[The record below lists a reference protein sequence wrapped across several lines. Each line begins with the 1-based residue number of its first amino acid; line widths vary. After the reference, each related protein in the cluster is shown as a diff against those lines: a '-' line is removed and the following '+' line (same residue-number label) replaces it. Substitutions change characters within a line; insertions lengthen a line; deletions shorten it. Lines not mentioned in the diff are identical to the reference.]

1 MSQRASEAGSKFG
14 EQPRIDHVSSKYRFS
29 VRSSVKSTCFAVS
42 CFCLVLTFHNL
53 CGATTIPIVTVLSP
67 ESEASSNA
75 NSSSFEGDSPVHYV
89 AYATS
94 ADCVSGIATMKIYTG
109 NGIVGYE
116 THSSYLDVQLP
127 LAAGV
132 YHTGVK
138 AWDNCGGISL

>member
-1 MSQRASEAGSKFG
+1 
-14 EQPRIDHVSSKYRFS
+14 
-29 VRSSVKSTCFAVS
+29 
-42 CFCLVLTFHNL
+42 
-53 CGATTIPIVTVLSP
+53 
-67 ESEASSNA
+67 
-75 NSSSFEGDSPVHYV
+75 
-89 AYATS
+89 
-94 ADCVSGIATMKIYTG
+94 MKIYTG